1 MKKVVLVLGCMVVS
15 AVTTVVFLS
24 NESHTVHAN
33 ESGLPLKELRMF
45 SDIYAR
51 VKHSYVDEVEDE
63 ELIKGAIDGM
73 LATLDPYS
81 VYLKKEAHEN
91 LRIGTTGK
99 FGGLG
104 IVVDTKD
111 DFVEVVS
118 PIDDTPASR
127 AGIEAGDMIVRIDE
141 TVTKGMLLSEAVKM
155 MRGVIGTKIKL
166 LIKRESIEQPF
177 EVELTRAEI
186 KVKSARGVLLE
197 PGYGYVRLTRFQTN
211 TSADMGALIA
221 KLTKEN
227 KQPLQGLILDL
238 RNNPGGLL
246 TAAVQVVD
254 YFVGKGKLVVYTKG
268 RRADSM
274 HEYKSASPD
283 SSSGVPLVVLINAGS
298 ASASEIVSGALQ
310 DLQRATVVGETSYG
324 KGSVQTIHP
333 LQDETA
339 LKLTT
344 AKYYT
349 PAGKVIH
356 ENGVSPNVALEFE
369 ELSEED
375 LAARKELNIYEDMLK
390 WLSYDSQVKTALI
403 RLKEL
408 AMGTGA
414 PPPPPQPAAQ
424 PAMPQKQPQPV
435 PPTPPV
441 PPAQPNQAPPPTP
454 PTAP

>member
-1 MKKVVLVLGCMVVS
+1 MNRVVLFLGCMAVSVVT
-15 AVTTVVFLS
+15 AVVFLS
-24 NESHTVHAN
+24 KESHTVRAN
-33 ESGLPLKELRMF
+33 EAGGLPLKELRMF

-63 ELIKGAIDGM
+63 ELIRGAIDGM

-81 VYLKKEAHEN
+81 VYLKKQAHEN

-111 DFVEVVS
+111 DFIEVVS

-127 AGIEAGDMIVRIDE
+127 AGLEAGDMIVRIDE
-141 TVTKGMLLSEAVKM
+141 TVTKGMELSEAVDM
-155 MRGVIGTKIKL
+155 MRGVIGTKVKL
-166 LIKRESIEQPF
+166 LIRREGLEQPF
-177 EVELTRAEI
+177 EAELTRAEI

-246 TAAVQVVD
+246 AAAVQVVD
-254 YFVGKGKLVVYTKG
+254 YFVGKGELVVYTKG

-283 SSSGVPLVVLINAGS
+283 ASGGVPLVVLINTGS

-310 DLQRATVVGETSYG
+310 DLHRATVMGEKSYG
-324 KGSVQTIHP
+324 KGSVQTVHP

-356 ENGVSPNVALEFE
+356 DNGVSPNVESEFE
-369 ELSEED
+369 ELSDED
-375 LAARKELNIYEDMLK
+375 VAARKELNIYKDMLK

-403 RLKEL
+403 KLKEL
-408 AMGTGA
+408 AMGTV
-414 PPPPPQPAAQ
+414 PPQPPAAQ
-424 PAMPQKQPQPV
+424 
-435 PPTPPV
+435 
-441 PPAQPNQAPPPTP
+441 PAQPNQAPPPP
-454 PTAP
+454 AP